1 MLVKTLDDI
10 LKEFGA
16 KLGLDLAF
24 DEAGTCRLELAQL
37 VAIDIRANKDDG
49 TLTLS
54 AVVREEL
61 PDPLSYATV
70 LDLLALALD
79 AAPHG
84 GNAPVVGRDDESGLV
99 VMYQVATPSVLN
111 RKPLIAIFGEFM
123 ETYRAVSA
131 LLDNQEAVAAKAK
144 ADAETV
150 NK

>member
-1 MLVKTLDDI
+1 MLNKTLDDI

-16 KLGLDLAF
+16 KLGLDLTF
-24 DEAGTCRLELAQL
+24 DENGTCRLELAEL
-37 VAIDIRANKDDG
+37 VAIDIRANEDDG

-54 AVVREEL
+54 AVVREDL
-61 PDPLSYATV
+61 PDPITYATI

-79 AAPHG
+79 AAKSG
-84 GNAPVVGRDDESGLV
+84 GNAPVVGRDDESGFV
-99 VMYQVATPSVLN
+99 VMYQVATPSALN

-144 ADAETV
+144 AEAAADG
-150 NK
+150 K

>member
-1 MLVKTLDDI
+1 MLNKTLDDI

-24 DEAGTCRLELAQL
+24 DENGTCRLELAKL
-37 VAIDIRANKDDG
+37 VAIDIRANEDDG

-54 AVVREEL
+54 AVVREDL
-61 PDPLSYATV
+61 PDPITYATI

-79 AAPHG
+79 AAKSG
-84 GNAPVVGRDDESGLV
+84 GNAPVVGRDDESGFV
-99 VMYQVATPSVLN
+99 VMYQVATPSALN

-144 ADAETV
+144 AEAAAAG
-150 NK
+150 K

>member
-1 MLVKTLDDI
+1 MLIKALDDI

-16 KLGLDLAF
+16 KIGVDLAF
-24 DEAGTCRLELAQL
+24 DEDGACRLEVAKL
-37 VAIDIRANKDDG
+37 VAVDIRANEDDG

-61 PDPLSYATV
+61 PDPITYSTV

-79 AAPHG
+79 PARQG
-84 GNAPVVGRDDESGLV
+84 GNSPVVGRDDESGFV
-99 VMYQVATPSVLN
+99 VMYEVATPSMLN
-111 RKPLIAIFGEFM
+111 RKPLITIFEEFM

-144 ADAETV
+144 AEAGTAS
-150 NK
+150 N

>member
-1 MLVKTLDDI
+1 MLNKALDDI

-24 DEAGTCRLELAQL
+24 DENGTCRLELAEL
-37 VAIDIRANKDDG
+37 VAIDIRANEDDG

-54 AVVREEL
+54 AVVREDL
-61 PDPLSYATV
+61 PDPITYATI

-79 AAPHG
+79 AGKSG
-84 GNAPVVGRDDESGLV
+84 GNAPVVGRDDESGFV
-99 VMYQVATPSVLN
+99 VMYQVATPSALN

-131 LLDNQEAVAAKAK
+131 LLDNQEAIAAKTK
-144 ADAETV
+144 AEAAADG
-150 NK
+150 K

>member
-84 GNAPVVGRDDESGLV
+84 GNSPVVGRDDESGLV

>member
-24 DEAGTCRLELAQL
+24 DENGVCQLELAQM
-37 VAIDIRANKDDG
+37 VAIDIRANEDDG

-61 PDPLSYATV
+61 PDPISYSTV

-79 AAPHG
+79 AASHG

-131 LLDNQEAVAAKAK
+131 LLDNQEAVVAKAK
-144 ADAETV
+144 ADAETAS
-150 NK
+150 K

>member
-1 MLVKTLDDI
+1 MLIKTLDDI

-16 KLGLDLAF
+16 KLGLELAF
-24 DEAGTCRLELAQL
+24 DEEGACRLELAKL
-37 VAIDIRANKDDG
+37 VAVDIRANEDDG

-61 PDPLSYATV
+61 PDPVTYSTV

-79 AAPHG
+79 PAKQG
-84 GNAPVVGRDDESGLV
+84 GNSPVVGRDDESGFV
-99 VMYQVATPSVLN
+99 VMYEVATPSMLN
-111 RKPLIAIFGEFM
+111 RKPFIEIFSEFM

-144 ADAETV
+144 ADGESTG
-150 NK
+150 K